1 MKKALTAA
9 ALAACVLLPVTP
21 AEEVAAG
28 PDSVRPLLIGATV
41 PPVNL
46 AGSDG
51 ETVDLGEIL
60 SNKPTVVI
68 FYRGG
73 W

>member
-1 MKKALTAA
+1 MRKTLSAA
-9 ALAACVLLPVTP
+9 VLAAWILLPVTL

-28 PDSVRPLLIGATV
+28 PDGVRPLLIGATV
-41 PPVNL
+41 PPVTV
-46 AGSDG
+46 AGGDG
-51 ETVDLGEIL
+51 EAVDLGEVL